1 VKAFEKTE
9 MDHVNPTL
17 FHLKSLSIF
26 TLTLLYISSPHFLL
40 FKTLSMY
47 ENLRIFLKII
57 PFNLFG
63 MKSVSLIAILLLH
76 LFVSS
81 DSFQL
86 DLFHC
91 KYYLAI
97 TWLINRDNECVIYIL
112 VGSFICC
119 IVICEVVDKASGS
132 SIPDCSNACGPCKPC
147 KLVVISS
154 TCSASEACP
163 LVYKCLCKGKY
174 YHVPSLT

>member
-1 VKAFEKTE
+1 
-9 MDHVNPTL
+9 
-17 FHLKSLSIF
+17 
-26 TLTLLYISSPHFLL
+26 
-40 FKTLSMY
+40 
-47 ENLRIFLKII
+47 
-57 PFNLFG
+57 

-81 DSFQL
+81 DTFQL
-86 DLFHC
+86 DLFH
-91 KYYLAI
+91 Y
-97 TWLINRDNECVIYIL
+97 
-112 VGSFICC
+112 
-119 IVICEVVDKASGS
+119 KASGS